1 MASTMRARKVVAGSF
16 HCVIKVNKP
25 RTLCQVA

>member
-1 MASTMRARKVVAGSF
+1 MASTLHARKVAAGSF

-25 RTLCQVA
+25 AVFVK